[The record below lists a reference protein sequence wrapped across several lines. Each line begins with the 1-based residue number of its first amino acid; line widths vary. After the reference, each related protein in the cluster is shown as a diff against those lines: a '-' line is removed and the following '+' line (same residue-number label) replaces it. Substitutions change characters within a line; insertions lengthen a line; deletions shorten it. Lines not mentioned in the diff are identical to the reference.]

1 MFKSMPTQ
9 LTLVLLNYIAV
20 DFEPKEWKL
29 KMVKEWNCAFKA
41 IPVVIFR

>member
-29 KMVKEWNCAFKA
+29 KNGKGMKLR
-41 IPVVIFR
+41 I